1 MKEDKNKI
9 SFGKWLLYCFV
20 VAVLLFMVPVIIG
33 GLGLIASVFIPLM
46 LIAIPIMFAAFVL
59 MVIF

>member
-9 SFGKWLLYCFV
+9 SFGKWLWYCFV

-59 MVIF
+59 MIIF